1 VLWLEHGKVRM
12 FGSTDDVLRAYERT
26 VLNQRVD
33 ADRGGIGTREP
44 TAIQVASGLPI

>member
-33 ADRGGIGTREP
+33 ENRGIETREP
-44 TAIQVASGLPI
+44 TASRV